1 MKLTAER
8 SLLSRVLEPEVM
20 DTSDDARDYDAMDHA
35 AVNRSF
41 VADFLT
47 AVRQAA
53 VPADVEVLDLGT
65 GTARIP
71 IELCAQHPQARVL
84 AIDLAENMLR
94 LARANVAGQ
103 GLSERIALERMDAKR
118 LPFPDASFAAVMSN
132 SIVHH
137 IPQPRGTL
145 AAALR
150 VLKSPGGLIFVRDLS
165 RPYDERQVRE
175 LVDTYAA
182 GTNDHQH
189 QLFEASLR
197 AALSLEEIRDLVAQF
212 GMDPVTVQATS
223 DRHWTWS
230 AVKQ

>member
-1 MKLTAER
+1 MKLAAER

-35 AVNRSF
+35 AVNRTF

-47 AVRQAA
+47 ALRQAA
-53 VPADVEVLDLGT
+53 VPPDAEVLDLGT
-65 GTARIP
+65 GTAQIP
-71 IELCAQHPQARVL
+71 IELCARNPQARVL

-94 LARANVAGQ
+94 LARANVAFR
-103 GLSERIALERMDAKR
+103 GLSERIALKRMDAKR

-145 AAALR
+145 AEALR

-182 GTNDHQH
+182 GTNEHQR

-197 AALSLEEIRDLVAQF
+197 AALSLEEIRDLVAQL
-212 GMDPVTVQATS
+212 GMHPVTVQATS

>member
-1 MKLTAER
+1 MKRAPER
-8 SLLSRVLEPEVM
+8 SLLARMIEPEVM
-20 DTSDDARDYDAMDHA
+20 DSDDDACDYDAMDHA
-35 AVNRSF
+35 AVNRAF

-47 AVRQAA
+47 AARQAA
-53 VPADVEVLDLGT
+53 VSLDVEVLDLGT
-65 GTARIP
+65 GTAQIP
-71 IELCAQHPQARVL
+71 IELCAQHPQAHVL
-84 AIDLAENMLR
+84 AIDLAESMLR
-94 LARANVAGQ
+94 LARANVAVR
-103 GLSERIALERMDAKR
+103 GLSERIAIERIDAKR
-118 LPFPDASFAAVMSN
+118 LPFPDASMAVVMSN

-137 IPQPRGTL
+137 IPEPRGTL
-145 AAALR
+145 AEALR

-182 GTNDHQH
+182 GTNDHQR

-197 AALSLEEIRDLVAQF
+197 AALSLEEIRDLVAQL
-212 GMDPVTVQATS
+212 GIDPVTVQATS

>member
-1 MKLTAER
+1 MKLAAER
-8 SLLSRVLEPEVM
+8 SLLPRVLEPEVM

-35 AVNRSF
+35 AVNRGF

-53 VPADVEVLDLGT
+53 VPAHVQVLDLGT
-65 GTARIP
+65 GTAQIP
-71 IELCAQHPQARVL
+71 IELCAQNPQARVL
-84 AIDLAENMLR
+84 AVDLAENMLR
-94 LARANVAGQ
+94 LARANVACQ

-145 AAALR
+145 AEALR

-182 GTNDHQH
+182 GANDHQR

-197 AALSLEEIRDLVAQF
+197 AALSLEEIRDLVAQL